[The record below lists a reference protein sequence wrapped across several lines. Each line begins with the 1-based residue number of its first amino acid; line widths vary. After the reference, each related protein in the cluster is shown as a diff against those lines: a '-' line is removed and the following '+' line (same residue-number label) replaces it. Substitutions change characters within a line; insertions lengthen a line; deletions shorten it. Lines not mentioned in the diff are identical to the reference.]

1 MEYTLINRDLPYK
14 EKTCDASQGNSVLR
28 HYKNP
33 KTLRK
38 QVHIIH
44 PNSNTLEF

>member
-1 MEYTLINRDLPYK
+1 MLINSDLPYK

-28 HYKNP
+28 YYKNL

-38 QVHIIH
+38 QVHIIDL
-44 PNSNTLEF
+44 NSGTLEW